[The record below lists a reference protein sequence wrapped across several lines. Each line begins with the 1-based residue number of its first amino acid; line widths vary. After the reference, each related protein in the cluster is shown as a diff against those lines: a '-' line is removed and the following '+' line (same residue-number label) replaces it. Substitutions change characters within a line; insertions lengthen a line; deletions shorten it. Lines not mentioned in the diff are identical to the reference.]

1 MLLVD
6 APGLFRIASGY
17 CFQINFSER
26 GVRSYVPLDFVRK
39 SMDARPNPESVTITP
54 NRGAHVLWW
63 FTQVHHYNN
72 EHNYGAQLYL
82 KINEIENVWI
92 RTLKR

>member
-1 MLLVD
+1 MLQDYFVL
-6 APGLFRIASGY
+6 
-17 CFQINFSER
+17 
-26 GVRSYVPLDFVRK
+26 PLDFVRK

-63 FTQVHHYNN
+63 FIHIYYYNNDIHYNN

-82 KINEIENVWI
+82 KIN
-92 RTLKR
+92 